1 MKVINSISL
10 LLICAIFYLTSCNT
24 QNGSENTLPPARG
37 AANEVI
43 LVMDSAAWQGEL
55 GEALRE
61 TFMKAVPGL
70 PQPEPYFDLRYVSPF
85 ALNSVLRSAKNML
98 FITTLNDQSRAAQK
112 MRTFFTENSLERIR
126 QDTSLFMY
134 EKKDEFA
141 RGQEVLHLFGA
152 DQQSLVNHIREN
164 QEQIRQ
170 KLTSVEQSRLTS
182 GLYAGNEQ
190 KSVSNQLLKEYGFY
204 VRIPF
209 GYDMVS
215 LPNAQ
220 DFVWIRQLDRVD
232 KSIVVTFK
240 NYTSENELSPDSIM
254 AFRQQQLGRYIS
266 DDPTTYMTV
275 QALEEVEITEFDTV
289 NFNGKFAI
297 ETRGLWKL
305 SNNSMGGPFVSYTF
319 VDEDQNR
326 LYYIEGFVYNPGEK
340 KRSAI
345 FELEAILRTFRTPS
359 EQQSAVRVSRD

>member
-1 MKVINSISL
+1 MSYTRSTVL
-10 LLICAIFYLTSCNT
+10 LLISAIFYLTSCDT
-24 QNGSENTLPPARG
+24 QSNSESSLPPARG

-70 PQPEPYFDLRYVSPF
+70 LPSEPYFDLRYVNPF

-98 FITTLNDQSRAAQK
+98 FVTTLNNQSRAAQK

-134 EKKDEFA
+134 EKKNEFA
-141 RGQEVLHLFGA
+141 RGQEVLHLFGT
-152 DQQSLVNHIREN
+152 DQASLINHIREN

-182 GLYAGNEQ
+182 GLYAANEQ
-190 KSVSNQLLKEYGFY
+190 KSVSNQLLKDYGFY
-204 VRIPF
+204 IRIPF
-209 GYDMVS
+209 DYDIVP
-215 LPNAQ
+215 LPNAKN
-220 DFVWIRQLDRVD
+220 FVWIRQLGRVD
-232 KSIVVTFK
+232 KSIVVTYK
-240 NYTSENELSPDSIM
+240 NYLSESELSPDSIM
-254 AFRQQQLGRYIS
+254 AFRQQQLGRYIL
-266 DDPTTYMTV
+266 DDPAKPTAYMTV
-275 QALEEVEITEFDTV
+275 QALKDVEITEFDTI

-297 ETRGLWKL
+297 EARGLWKL
-305 SNNSMGGPFVSYTF
+305 SNDSEGGPFVSYTF

-345 FELEAILRTFRTPS
+345 LELEAILRTFRTSS
-359 EQQSAVRVSRD
+359 EQQ